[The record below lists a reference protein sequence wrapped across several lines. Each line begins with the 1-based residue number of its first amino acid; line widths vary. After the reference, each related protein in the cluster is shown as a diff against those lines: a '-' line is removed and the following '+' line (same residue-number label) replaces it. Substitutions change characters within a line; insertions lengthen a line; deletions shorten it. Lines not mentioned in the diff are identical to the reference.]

1 MIAIMSEYTWRVW
14 KYNRFAGYVTAPG
27 EWQAISAAE
36 EKFGKGFILVERVWI
51 KYPISSS

>member
-14 KYNRFAGYVTAPG
+14 KHNRFAGYVTAPG